1 MCLLYVS
8 YLVCLGFVSSFS
20 CLCSPS
26 VCVPL
31 ISVGV
36 FLSSLVS
43 WFASLIVGVPSFLCW
58 WLSLCWVVR
67 VFPCICVPLAV
78 SFMCVGDWVCPSL
91 FVVLLSVYFSCAC
104 LTVCV
109 GVSCMFLYV
118 VGLYLW

>member
-1 MCLLYVS
+1 MLPQCVFLLS
-8 YLVCLGFVSSFS
+8 L
-20 CLCSPS
+20 S
-26 VCVPL
+26 VCFLALLFLGLRLLLWVSRL
-31 ISVGV
+31 SCVGGC
-36 FLSSLVS
+36 L
-43 WFASLIVGVPSFLCW
+43 FAP
-58 WLSLCWVVR
+58 VVR

-109 GVSCMFLYV
+109 GVYCVSCMFLYV